1 MTARELREKM
11 VQPRESNGEVSGPE
25 LGVRGQ
31 LPFSSTYNEHEL
43 ILTRDID
50 LDRLEEMR
58 DRDGQARAL
67 LRVLTLPLRR
77 ATVAVTPQ
85 PAFGQEEADLSADS
99 TPGEEEAALVETV
112 LTQPYHKGGM
122 KHSLVEVLAHLG
134 LGLAEGYVIFEK
146 VWRLVDGKVLL
157 KKLAP
162 RSAPTCRFVLDE
174 QGGLE
179 SVHQRVTWQGES
191 LDVYIPAEKLL
202 VWTCQAEENPWYG
215 KGVLTPAFY
224 HYDKK
229 HKLYYCAHLASQFYA
244 VPGRKG
250 RVPESWTDKQV
261 QQFHSQIANLG
272 MTSAVTLKGME
283 ADVEEFGGTGGMPN
297 YIPMIDHHDAMMAKS
312 ILAQFLQLATGTGSG
327 SWALSEDQT
336 DLFMVSLETILQEW
350 ADMFNMYLIP
360 QLIDWNFGSAAYPMM
375 SFEPIGDREKT
386 VLREVFQT
394 VFSGGNGL
402 TEDFMFSLEERVAED
417 LALEVDYEALEEE
430 RERRKELQ
438 DKADNAAIAEMEA
451 RAKMANEPQVGVNNG
466 GGPPGQGG
474 GGPPFGG

>member
-1 MTARELREKM
+1 MTARDLRERM
-11 VQPRESNGEVSGPE
+11 VQPRESNGEVMSVSGPE
-25 LGVRGQ
+25 IGVRGD
-31 LPFSSTYNEHEL
+31 LPFSSAYDDHEL
-43 ILTRDID
+43 VLTRDIE

-85 PAFGQEEADLSADS
+85 PPFGQGGSESENA
-99 TPGEEEAALVETV
+99 GEEEAALVETV

-122 KHSLVEVLAHLG
+122 KHSLVEVLSHLG

-146 VWRLVDGKVLL
+146 VWRLVDGRVLL

-162 RSAPTCRFVLDE
+162 RAAPTCRFVLDE
-174 QGGLE
+174 RGGLE
-179 SVHQRVTWQGES
+179 SVHQRVTWQGDS
-191 LDVYIPAEKLL
+191 LDVYIPAEKVL
-202 VWTCQAEENPWYG
+202 VWTCQGEENPWYG
-215 KGVLTPAFY
+215 KGVMTPAFY

-250 RVPESWTDKQV
+250 RVPESWTDRQV

-297 YIPMIDHHDAMMAKS
+297 YIPMIDHHDGMMAKS
-312 ILAQFLQLATGTGSG
+312 ILAQFLQLATGTGTG
-327 SWALSEDQT
+327 SWALSSDQT
-336 DLFMVSLETILQEW
+336 DLFMLSLETILDEW
-350 ADMFNMYLIP
+350 ADLFNMYLIP
-360 QLIDWNFGSAAYPMM
+360 QLIDWNFGSGAYPRM
-375 SFEPIGDREKT
+375 SFEPIGDKEKT

-394 VFSGGNGL
+394 VFSGGSGL
-402 TEDFMFSLEERVAED
+402 TEDFMFSLEERVADD

-438 DKADNAAIAEMEA
+438 DKADQAAIAEMES
-451 RAKMANEPQVGVNNG
+451 RAEMAKNPPEDGVSNG
-466 GGPPGQGG
+466 GGPPGAGG
-474 GGPPFGG
+474 GSGKPF